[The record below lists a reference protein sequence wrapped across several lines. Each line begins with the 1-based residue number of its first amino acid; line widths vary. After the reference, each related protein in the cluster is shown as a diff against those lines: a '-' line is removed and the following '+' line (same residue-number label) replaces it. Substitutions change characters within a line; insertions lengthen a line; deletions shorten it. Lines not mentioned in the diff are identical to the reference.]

1 MGNYN
6 IFNHIF
12 PSRHIKQKNNL
23 SSSPFKNTQ
32 DNTSKKIIKTKD
44 FTLQKNI
51 NIPCIIANG
60 NIISFGCQNL
70 IKFYDISPNPFE
82 IYEIEEYKSKIVAL
96 SEYKENT
103 LLTSSLFEI
112 KIILLE
118 FDDNEYKNFILKHK
132 ILYGFDIGSSMY
144 NCKLISDACIL
155 KSEDIILCSKENLII
170 FYKENKYKSHKN
182 IDKGIFSKSY
192 DYVFSYDIKNNLN
205 SNILYFIAFVFN
217 RVIFFE
223 KNEKIQK
230 TKEISK
236 IYYGINKTMQMI
248 FNDCLLVCGDKEMY
262 IINVIY
268 KEVITKYGL
277 NDDSFLS
284 FSFIPF
290 NNCYEYKNDKKFVY
304 ISRNLNGYDLVYCCY
319 KQDEFIEIYREK
331 NIFEYNVPVLIG
343 INDKTQNQDIIIAI
357 SECGKGSVFCV
368 NLK

>member
-6 IFNHIF
+6 ILNYIY
-12 PSRHIKQKNNL
+12 PSNKKPNNNL
-23 SSSPFKNTQ
+23 SSSSATKNTLQ
-32 DNTSKKIIKTKD
+32 KIIKTKD

-96 SEYKENT
+96 NEYKENT
-103 LLTSSLFEI
+103 LLTSSIFEI

-118 FDDNEYKNFILKHK
+118 FDDDEYKNFIVNHK
-132 ILYGFDIGSSMY
+132 ILHSFDVGSSMY
-144 NCKLISDACIL
+144 NCKLISDVCIL
-155 KSEDIILCSKENLII
+155 KNEDIILCSKENLII
-170 FYKENKYKSHKN
+170 FPKEFNYKSHKN

-192 DYVFSYDIKNNLN
+192 DYVFSYELKKNLN
-205 SNILYFIAFVFN
+205 NNIFYFIAFVFN
-217 RVIFFE
+217 RIIFFE

-230 TKEISK
+230 IKEITK

-248 FNDCLLVCGDKEMY
+248 FNDYLLVCGDQEMY

-268 KEVITKYGL
+268 KEVITKYEV
-277 NDDSFLS
+277 NDSFLS

-290 NNCYEYKNDKKFVY
+290 NNCYEYKSNKKFVY
-304 ISRNLNGYDLVYCCY
+304 ISRNLGGYDLVYCRF
-319 KQDEFIEIYREK
+319 KQDEFIEICREK
-331 NIFEYNVPVLIG
+331 NIFEDNAPVLIG
-343 INDKTQNQDIIIAI
+343 INDKTKNQDIIIAI
-357 SECGKGSVFCV
+357 SESGKGSVFSI
-368 NLK
+368 NLN